1 MTTFSSYFDGN
12 ISLLRQTNLILYSF
26 NRKLEETGSLEV
38 GKLVNDDVL
47 KLIDSIRLDDGEG
60 GEEGDDEER

>member
-1 MTTFSSYFDGN
+1 M
-12 ISLLRQTNLILYSF
+12 ILYSF

-47 KLIDSIRLDDGEG
+47 KLIDSIRLDDGEE